1 MFLDTAGA
9 FLYSR
14 KKYMHSARIP
24 SQDDVLQAFRRAG
37 FQALTPLQSRLIP
50 LVLKGRDVAVEV
62 PPGGGTTT
70 GVVVPLILGL
80 RGVGPAPHAV
90 ILLPAMEEVAKIGR
104 VYARFARI
112 VKDAPVFVPLGEIE
126 DARREQ
132 RRMEK
137 GATMVAGT
145 PLRVIDH
152 IRRGSLGFGDLVTFI
167 MSEPA
172 PEARADFI
180 KDVQFIFAKFA
191 NRPQV
196 ILLSRSPL
204 TEDNEL
210 LGLLHHPVLVPL
222 EDKVAAAP
230 VAGEH
235 LSFSLGAAP
244 RADTLA
250 RIVLGLRLPPAVVFH
265 LPRTDAPRVVQ
276 ALRGY
281 GLRAA
286 SLAFTAGGAAGQKT
300 AEQRSAVLALSR
312 RSLDVLLLP
321 LGSGNLSPDLEQ
333 LSPHH
338 VIYYELPGVGSRG
351 SIPGFV
357 KRARALAFV
366 EQGKERDCTRL
377 QEAIGVAFTQSEIP
391 NDEAVLTGAIDR
403 VVRRM
408 KEEDPSELARLRSHI
423 RRQVPLFQRPLFM
436 AALLKA
442 QLPALGQP
450 TVRKQPAHP
459 QAHAQV
465 AEAPAAIPPRGQR
478 GRFGRNTQEAAGQRL
493 QRPAESPRQP
503 RLEARRPGEFAQL
516 FVSIGRNRRVYA
528 RDLTQLFTEKLQLA
542 EGDIGGVRVFEKY
555 SFVDIVPARAE
566 DAISKLTG
574 TELKG
579 RAITV
584 NYAKKKE
591 EKEEK

>member
-9 FLYSR
+9 FLYPR
-14 KKYMHSARIP
+14 KKYMHSARVP
-24 SQDDVLQAFRRAG
+24 SQDDVLQAVRRAG
-37 FQALTPLQSRLIP
+37 LQALTPLQSRLIP
-50 LVLKGRDVAVEV
+50 LFLKGKDVAAEV
-62 PPGGGTTT
+62 LPGAGTTT
-70 GVVVPLILGL
+70 AIVVPLILGL

-90 ILLPAMEEVAKIGR
+90 ILVPGPEDVAKIGR
-104 VYARFARI
+104 VYARFARVI
-112 VKDAPVFVPLGEIE
+112 RDVPAFVPLGEIE

-132 RRMEK
+132 RRLEK
-137 GATMVAGT
+137 GATVVAGT

-152 IRRGSLGFGDLVTFI
+152 IRRGSLGFGALATFV

-172 PEARADFI
+172 TEVRADFI
-180 KDVQFIFAKFA
+180 KDVQFIFAKFV
-191 NRPQV
+191 NRPQLV
-196 ILLSRSPL
+196 LLSRSPL

-210 LGLLHHPVLVPL
+210 LRFLHHPVLVPL
-222 EDKVAAAP
+222 QDNAAAGAAP
-230 VAGEH
+230 EEH
-235 LSFSLGAAP
+235 LSFPLGAAP
-244 RADTLA
+244 RADALA
-250 RIVLGLRLPPAVVFH
+250 RIVLGLRLPPAVVLH
-265 LPRTDAPRVVQ
+265 LQRADAPRILE

-286 SLAFTAGGAAGQKT
+286 SPFFPAGGGAGRQAA
-300 AEQRSAVLALSR
+300 ELRSAVLALSR

-321 LGSGNLSPDLEQ
+321 LGAGNLSPDLEQ
-333 LSPHH
+333 ISPLP
-338 VIYYELPGVGSRG
+338 VVYYELPGVGIRG
-351 SIPGFV
+351 IIPGFM
-357 KRARALAFV
+357 KRARVLV
-366 EQGKERDCTRL
+366 LEEQGRERDFTRL
-377 QEAIGVAFTQSEIP
+377 QEAIGVTFNQGEIP

-442 QLPALGQP
+442 QLPAFELPSG
-450 TVRKQPAHP
+450 RKQPAHVQARP
-459 QAHAQV
+459 QA

-478 GRFGRNTQEAAGQRL
+478 GRFGRNTQEPVPRP
-493 QRPAESPRQP
+493 QRPADGLRQP
-503 RLEARRPGEFAQL
+503 RPEARRPGEFAQL

-542 EGDIGGVRVFEKY
+542 AGDIGGVRVFEKY
-555 SFVDIVPARAE
+555 SFVDIAPARAQE
-566 DAISKLTG
+566 AISKLTG

-591 EKEEK
+591 EKEQK